1 MVTKPKTK
9 AVTEEVAEVEESKD
23 VQTELTSEPLQ
34 VLQIV
39 DIKHVFRIVSS
50 SGEFSQGEGE
60 NIHPANVIEDY
71 LNQTYFSQGYTLY
84 SVEHL
89 KTVLTKGGDP
99 LGEHMLYILVKYAQ

>member
-9 AVTEEVAEVEESKD
+9 AVVEEVIEA
-23 VQTELTSEPLQ
+23 QIELISEPSQAVQ
-34 VLQIV
+34 VI
-39 DIKHVFRIVSS
+39 DIKHIFRVVSS
-50 SGEFSQGEGE
+50 TGEFSQAEGQ

-89 KTVLTKGGDP
+89 KTAFDKAGITAI
-99 LGEHMLYILVKYAQ
+99 GEHMLYILVKYAQ

>member
-9 AVTEEVAEVEESKD
+9 AVVEEVVLPS
-23 VQTELTSEPLQ
+23 ELISEPSQ
-34 VLQIV
+34 VQVI
-39 DIKHVFRIVSS
+39 DIKHVFRVVSS
-50 SGEFSQGEGE
+50 TGEFSNAGGE

-89 KTVLTKGGDP
+89 KTALNKGGDP
-99 LGEHMLYILVKYAQ
+99 IGEHMLYILVKYAQ